1 MRKILAVAVLAG
13 AAGLAASQ
21 EPAAVPP
28 RYGVPP
34 NPDTYPQA
42 TPKDALASAVRAA
55 ERGRVEYLAAHL
67 IDPRVIDARV
77 ADRAR
82 QLEPAADRDLRA
94 ARQAQRAHPV
104 ALTREERLPDDPA
117 RFAEAVRAEA
127 ARRAFRLVARD
138 VAAALAENPDHLRQL
153 QRFLRAGT
161 FVDAGE
167 TSSVTLP
174 DVKGLAVS
182 FRKVGDLWYVE
193 DRRQPADTPAAPAP
207 APEKK

>member
-1 MRKILAVAVLAG
+1 MRKTLTAAVVLGAGWLAG
-13 AAGLAASQ
+13 AQ
-21 EPAAVPP
+21 EPPAAVP

-34 NPDTYPQA
+34 NLDAYPQA

-55 ERGRVEYLAAHL
+55 ERGRYEYLAAHL

-82 QLEPAADRDLRA
+82 ALEAAADRDLRA
-94 ARQAQRAHPV
+94 ARQAQRDNPV
-104 ALTREERLPDDPA
+104 AVAREERIPDDPA

-127 ARRAFRLVARD
+127 ARRAFRLVVRD
-138 VAAALAENPDHLRQL
+138 MSATLTENPDHLRQL
-153 QRFLRAGT
+153 QRYLRAGA

-167 TSSVTLP
+167 ASSVTLP
-174 DVKGLAVS
+174 DVKGQGVFLRRADGRW
-182 FRKVGDLWYVE
+182 FIE
-193 DRRQPADTPAAPAP
+193 DRREPDAAAAPAP